1 VLPACAAVGRV
12 AIKTDEKRR
21 SVMIANIKNIPKQ
34 ARPDLQVGEGDVNL
48 VSLNNRVAAL
58 KLEAVYGAVQR
69 RNHV

>member
-1 VLPACAAVGRV
+1 
-12 AIKTDEKRR
+12 
-21 SVMIANIKNIPKQ
+21 MIANIKNIPKQ